1 MRDVFKFGHCY
12 GNNKY
17 IPQFSDGK
25 QDRETA
31 VSVSN
36 VQDNEL
42 ARCQGHQT
50 GCYGIHTTYR
60 VQGDACWHP

>member
-1 MRDVFKFGHCY
+1 MEAT
-12 GNNKY
+12 N

-36 VQDNEL
+36 VQDNEP

-60 VQGDACWHP
+60 VQGDACWHPYTKIDR

>member
-1 MRDVFKFGHCY
+1 MPSLAVFLEAR
-12 GNNKY
+12 N
-17 IPQFSDGK
+17 IPQFLDGK

-36 VQDNEL
+36 VQDNEP

-50 GCYGIHTTYR
+50 DCYGIHTTYR